1 MTDRGTSDETAP
13 ATPVEVARYLW
24 FIEVVRNL
32 STHSVRASR
41 TDLRDFGAF
50 LHDSGATT
58 TAPGADRLDVRR
70 YLAARTRTNSPRTLG
85 RKLATLR
92 SFYRWLQ
99 REELRTDSPL
109 DGITNPKQGRPLP
122 DTVSVDQTLML
133 LEAPSATTTPGK
145 RDRAI
150 LEVLYAAGLRVSELV
165 GLDLDTIDLEGQTVR
180 VIGKGSK
187 MRIVPIH
194 GRCVD
199 VVKIW
204 LAVRPKLLGSHED
217 HGALFLNQ
225 RGGRLTARSVRR
237 VLENAILRC
246 SVGQHVHPHTLR
258 HAFATHLLG
267 SGVGLRHIQE
277 LLGHESISTTQVY
290 THVGIEHLMAVY
302 DSAHP
307 RAQTAKT

>member
-1 MTDRGTSDETAP
+1 VPSELRTTLESPGHP
-13 ATPVEVARYLW
+13 PEVARYLW
-24 FIEVVRNL
+24 FLDVVRNL
-32 STHSVRASR
+32 SKHSVRAADA
-41 TDLRDFGAF
+41 DLRDFAAF
-50 LHDSGATT
+50 LRDIGATE
-58 TAPGADRLDVRR
+58 AIPGADRLQVRR
-70 YLAARTRTNSPRTLG
+70 YLASRTKGNSPRTLG

-92 SFYRWLQ
+92 SFFRWLQ
-99 REELRTDSPL
+99 REELRADSPL

-122 DTVSVDQTLML
+122 KSVSVDQMLML
-133 LEAPSATTTPGK
+133 LDAPPATTTAGK
-145 RDRAI
+145 RDRAM

-165 GLDLDTIDLEGQTVR
+165 GLDLDTIDLDGQSVR
-180 VIGKGSK
+180 VLGKGSK
-187 MRIVPIH
+187 TRIVPIH
-194 GRCVD
+194 RRCVG
-199 VVKIW
+199 VVEIW
-204 LAVRPKLLGSHED
+204 LKVRPKLLGSRED

-225 RGGRLTARSVRR
+225 RGGRLTSRSVRR

-307 RAQTAKT
+307 RAQTEG